1 MWLKAKTWQNFLMD
15 DLEENCK
22 IEKKKIKKIIDAIII
37 ITIYNVFIYFIFK
50 NKNLKLISKYS
61 NINL

>member
-22 IEKKKIKKIIDAIII
+22 IEKKKRLKKSLMPLLLSRFIMYSFILFFKIKI
-37 ITIYNVFIYFIFK
+37 
-50 NKNLKLISKYS
+50 
-61 NINL
+61 